1 MLTLV
6 CGLMSLFRIDYIC
19 YVVLLMVYH
28 RTKANTEGKTLVT
41 GALFLAG
48 GQAGGS

>member
-1 MLTLV
+1 MDVQPKNWAIAMMLLFQKCLFSTLLV
-6 CGLMSLFRIDYIC
+6 FA
-19 YVVLLMVYH
+19 
-28 RTKANTEGKTLVT
+28 KANTEGKTLVT